1 MGCRCAASRAS
12 WQRARLDAEASTAA
26 FRAKKARSGTCLAH
40 KYVRAVAGRRGK
52 VPGSI
57 PSESC
62 SRDASCPKVKLRR
75 AVHER
80 QRRALAVVVG
90 GRCASD
96 GPTVKVVG
104 RLSGIDRIDAGVRGL
119 PCTRLRRGPGL
130 RPNRRLLDGDA
141 STAAIRAK

>member
-119 PCTRLRRGPGL
+119 PCTRLRRGLGL
-130 RPNRRLLDGDA
+130 RPNRLLLDGDA